1 MHVIPP
7 VTIHHIIH
15 DHIIDAIPDSEQADT
30 LDGLVSE
37 VLSSFNGHLNCFL
50 KGHALRRF
58 AQTLSEHNTITRDL
72 LISHGTYDEVE
83 KQFTTLLSYLDTKDE
98 IEVQC
103 KVFLY
108 ALHKEEQGEALT
120 KISRKLKDK
129 WRVKANADLQVHLC
143 LNTLCYYYA

>member
-15 DHIIDAIPDSEQADT
+15 DHIIDAIPDSERADT

-50 KGHALRRF
+50 KGYTLEQF
-58 AQTLSEHNTITRDL
+58 AQNLYDYKIITADL
-72 LISHGTYDEVE
+72 LSGTYDEIE
-83 KQFTTLLSYLDTKDE
+83 KWFTTLLSYSDTKDE
-98 IEVQC
+98 IEAQC

-108 ALHKEEQGEALT
+108 ALHVDHCEGLT
-120 KISRKLKDK
+120 KLSRKLKDK
-129 WRVKANADLQVHLC
+129 WRVKANADLQVHLWG
-143 LNTLCYYYA
+143 A